1 MARGDLDVA
10 GRKLGDRELAENVRV
25 YEQVGGSEMVAVNLS
40 DLTDSVIPASRI
52 VFARRNYADKVDLII
67 LNNVTGDA
75 YVYGIVRVEEK
86 QGDDFTYREVTL
98 YNGKTTYGPFNYP
111 NFHRSG
117 QWAGLAI
124 SSDGERILGTAK
136 LTELKNV
143 SSSAWRS
150 PQLVYVG
157 GVGYTVSDSVIC
169 YNRTTGAWITLSDAL
184 AFANTMDLIVD
195 ENHVVRGVEVS
206 Q

>member
-1 MARGDLDVA
+1 MRLEYIGLSELSGSLIVLEGVKGVAYDEMA
-10 GRKLGDRELAENVRV
+10 
-25 YEQVGGSEMVAVNLS
+25 
-40 DLTDSVIPASRI
+40 
-52 VFARRNYADKVDLII
+52 
-67 LNNVTGDA
+67 
-75 YVYGIVRVEEK
+75 
-86 QGDDFTYREVTL
+86 EVTL
-98 YNGKTTYGPFNYP
+98 DSGGATYGPFNYP

-124 SSDGERILGTAK
+124 SSDGERILGTAQ

-157 GVGYTVSDSVIC
+157 GVGYTVSDSVLC

-184 AFANTMDLIVD
+184 AFANSMSLIVD
-195 ENHVVRGVEVS
+195 ENRVVRGVEVS